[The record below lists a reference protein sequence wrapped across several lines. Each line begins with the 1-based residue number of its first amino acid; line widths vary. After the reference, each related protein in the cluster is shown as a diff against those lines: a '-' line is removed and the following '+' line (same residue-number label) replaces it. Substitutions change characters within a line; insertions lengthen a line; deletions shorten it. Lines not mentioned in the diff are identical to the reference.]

1 MVDFVLGSIHD
12 LQTAATYIGSV
23 DLDIQLQ
30 ERSQIIEAVEQ
41 SQANQMD
48 AIEGWMMDM
57 LSIDES
63 DAVYHSFRST
73 ATTGLEIGSLIAGG
87 YGAVKGVMA
96 FNKLAKMPMQVSR
109 LGKAESV
116 IAKNVGKSNKIW
128 TSTKKRTSVQNAFRH
143 WRDHGSDFPEI
154 LNSKQY
160 VEQSRNF
167 FTSRDT
173 LLTKVRSNG
182 EIIVYDAQTNV
193 FGVFTNEGVPKTMFK
208 PTDGILYY
216 ERN

>member
-1 MVDFVLGSIHD
+1 
-12 LQTAATYIGSV
+12 
-23 DLDIQLQ
+23 
-30 ERSQIIEAVEQ
+30 
-41 SQANQMD
+41 
-48 AIEGWMMDM
+48 
-57 LSIDES
+57 
-63 DAVYHSFRST
+63 
-73 ATTGLEIGSLIAGG
+73 
-87 YGAVKGVMA
+87 
-96 FNKLAKMPMQVSR
+96 MPKRQHCR
-109 LGKAESV
+109 L
-116 IAKNVGKSNKIW
+116 
-128 TSTKKRTSVQNAFRH
+128 
-143 WRDHGSDFPEI
+143 HGSDFPEI

-208 PTDGILYY
+208 PTDAILYY